1 MEREEVASKL
11 KYLIEEQSELVISN
25 NNDELDIDSYMMM
38 LIITYVEEE
47 MDVRLDMDQLDFDDF
62 KSLNTFTDLVL
73 KTNGS

>member
-25 NNDELDIDSYMMM
+25 NDDKLDIDSYMMM
-38 LIITYVEEE
+38 LIITYVDEE
-47 MDVRLDMDQLDFDDF
+47 MGVRLDMDQLDFDDF

-73 KTNGS
+73 KTNDS

>member
-25 NNDELDIDSYMMM
+25 NDDKLDIDSYMMM

-73 KTNGS
+73 KTNGR

>member
-1 MEREEVASKL
+1 MEREDVASKL

-25 NNDELDIDSYMMM
+25 NDDQLDIDSYMMM
-38 LIITYVEEE
+38 LIITYVDEE
-47 MDVRLDMDQLDFDDF
+47 MGVRLDMDQLDFDDF